1 MMFRSK
7 LSCAANHTV
16 LGEIIRFYNLVKP
29 CLMHI
34 TVQPCPQERDKL
46 SPTLLLEVKDKEEDL
61 LTRMRQRKLSLKG
74 NLVTPNRPH

>member
-1 MMFRSK
+1 M
-7 LSCAANHTV
+7 SCAANHTV
-16 LGEIIRFYNLVKP
+16 LGEIICFYNLVKH
-29 CLMHI
+29 MI
-34 TVQPCPQERDKL
+34 VQPHPQERDKL